1 MNSFKLKIIEKFQN
15 KNIKQLLEDFHFSKS
30 KIYLLNNDKSF
41 FVNKKSVDKNYV
53 LNLNDLLEIE
63 LKEKID
69 IQPVESNLEIAYED
83 DYYLVVNKPRD
94 ILVHDDGNKQIT
106 LNNLVAGY
114 YKSHHIRRKIR
125 SCNRLDYGTSGL
137 IIYAKDPISEAIM
150 NYMILQRQI
159 EKKYYALC
167 ENRFSKKE
175 GLIDLPIARNRHD
188 SQKMIINKNGKEAK
202 TYFKVLVNG
211 PVSLVDV
218 TLLTGRTHQIRVHLS
233 YINHPLIG
241 DKLYGNGQKGPLFLQ
256 SYSLRFCSPF
266 TNKEILITISM
277 DSLFK
282 EYMEVWND
290 RRT

>member
-1 MNSFKLKIIEKFQN
+1 MNSFKLRIIDKFQN
-15 KNIKQLLEDFHFSKS
+15 LSIKELLETFHFSKS
-30 KIYLLNNDKSF
+30 KIYLLNNENAF
-41 FVNKKSVDKNYV
+41 FVNQKNVDENYI

-63 LKEKID
+63 LNEKID
-69 IQPVESNLEIAYED
+69 LQPIETNLEIAYED
-83 DYYLVVNKPRD
+83 DYYLIVNKPRD
-94 ILVHDDGNKQIT
+94 ILVHDDGNGKIT

-125 SCNRLDYGTSGL
+125 SCNRLDYETTGL
-137 IIYAKDPISEAIM
+137 VIYAKDPISEASM
-150 NYMILQRQI
+150 NYMILERQI

-175 GLIDLPIARNRHD
+175 GIIDLPRNRHD
-188 SQKMIINKNGKEAK
+188 SQKMIVNKNGKEAK

-211 PVSLVDV
+211 SISLVDI
-218 TLLTGRTHQIRVHLS
+218 TLLTGRTHQIRVHLN

-241 DKLYGNGQKGPLFLQ
+241 DKLYGNGKNLPLLLQ

-282 EYMEVWND
+282 EYMEVLND
-290 RRT
+290 KRA

>member
-1 MNSFKLKIIEKFQN
+1 M
-15 KNIKQLLEDFHFSKS
+15 
-30 KIYLLNNDKSF
+30 
-41 FVNKKSVDKNYV
+41 
-53 LNLNDLLEIE
+53 
-63 LKEKID
+63 
-69 IQPVESNLEIAYED
+69 
-83 DYYLVVNKPRD
+83 
-94 ILVHDDGNKQIT
+94 HDDGNGKIT

-125 SCNRLDYGTSGL
+125 SCNRLDYETTGL
-137 IIYAKDPISEAIM
+137 VIYAKDPISEASM
-150 NYMILQRQI
+150 NYMILERQI

-175 GLIDLPIARNRHD
+175 GIIDLPIARNRHD
-188 SQKMIINKNGKEAK
+188 SQKMIVNKNGKEAK

-211 PVSLVDV
+211 FISLVDI
-218 TLLTGRTHQIRVHLS
+218 TLLTGRTHQIRVHLN

-241 DKLYGNGQKGPLFLQ
+241 DKLYGNGKNLPLLLQ

-282 EYMEVWND
+282 EYMEVLND
-290 RRT
+290 KRA

>member
-1 MNSFKLKIIEKFQN
+1 MNSFKLRIIDKFQN
-15 KNIKQLLEDFHFSKS
+15 LSIKELLETFHFSKS
-30 KIYLLNNDKSF
+30 KIYLLNNENAF
-41 FVNKKSVDKNYV
+41 FVNQKNVDENYI

-69 IQPVESNLEIAYED
+69 IQPVESNLEIVYED

-94 ILVHDDGNKQIT
+94 ILVHDDGNGKIT

-137 IIYAKDPISEAIM
+137 IIYAKDPISEASM
-150 NYMILQRQI
+150 NYMILERQI

-175 GLIDLPIARNRHD
+175 GIIDLPIARNRHD

-241 DKLYGNGQKGPLFLQ
+241 DKLYGNGQ
-256 SYSLRFCSPF
+256 
-266 TNKEILITISM
+266 
-277 DSLFK
+277 
-282 EYMEVWND
+282 
-290 RRT
+290 